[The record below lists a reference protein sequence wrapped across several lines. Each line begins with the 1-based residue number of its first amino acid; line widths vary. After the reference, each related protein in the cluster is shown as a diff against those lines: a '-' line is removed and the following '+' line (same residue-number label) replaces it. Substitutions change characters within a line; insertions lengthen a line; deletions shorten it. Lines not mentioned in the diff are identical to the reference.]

1 MPSRF
6 IALCQ
11 HGFFSWTSTGQV
23 KQRFQQSKTDSG
35 GQNKTC
41 WSHPLHQ
48 EPSFSSIRL
57 KKKCSPK
64 MSMQQRSFLSLHW
77 LLLCAATTLA
87 RWSLQLEIALATRKK
102 VQQCWK
108 VIGIERVSNKKSLC
122 DPSNIS
128 LACSLCQAS
137 SQHQFYSSS
146 WDYAGKSARF
156 VGIAFLV
163 TSTLPSWPCW
173 GGSWFRS
180 RPPSW

>member
-11 HGFFSWTSTGQV
+11 HGFFFSVSSN
-23 KQRFQQSKTDSG
+23 SKTVIQG
-35 GQNKTC
+35 VKTRYVGLIHC
-41 WSHPLHQ
+41 IKSHPS
-48 EPSFSSIRL
+48 PAYTL
-57 KKKCSPK
+57 KTKCFPK

-128 LACSLCQAS
+128 VACSLCQAS

-156 VGIAFLV
+156 VGIAFFV

-173 GGSWFRS
+173 GGSWFGITILVRMHY
-180 RPPSW
+180 